1 MVGYHLSTCPASYT
15 DTNVNTIS
23 LLGLI
28 AKMNVNVRGIA
39 AFLRGCGLGW
49 PENMTAVTV

>member
-1 MVGYHLSTCPASYT
+1 MVGYHLSTCPASYA